1 MLSVSWPGWG
11 AMGNKNA
18 QRGKALPH
26 VTTPWGI
33 ILLISHV
40 ESICVSIWMVALKEN
55 STDYDVNGAP
65 WSCADALMEL
75 GGMMENLEN
84 HTSFPSRM
92 SDIVIERAWNS
103 ASDVQSSSP
112 KSVWSQSLRVSCFF
126 SLKGKCRTRSF
137 LIFSSWK
144 AFGSSDMEE
153 SGKPWKICE
162 LWWHGEHDYLGN
174 TGVEDGWVWE
184 RPRRGKNHRKGLPVI

>member
-1 MLSVSWPGWG
+1 MGHHSLYSPCGIYMCFSMNGSLERKLHRLRCKWCPLELCRHSDGAGWDDG
-11 AMGNKNA
+11 E
-18 QRGKALPH
+18 
-26 VTTPWGI
+26 PWK
-33 ILLISHV
+33 SHIF
-40 ESICVSIWMVALKEN
+40 SLQ
-55 STDYDVNGAP
+55 DG
-65 WSCADALMEL
+65 
-75 GGMMENLEN
+75 
-84 HTSFPSRM
+84 
-92 SDIVIERAWNS
+92 DIVIERAWNS

-112 KSVWSQSLRVSCFF
+112 KSMWSQSLRVSCFF
-126 SLKGKCRTRSF
+126 SLKGKCSTRSF

-174 TGVEDGWVWE
+174 TGMEDGWVWE